1 MTLSLAAL
9 TIGEWA
15 TIVNIASERL
25 TVKITFLG
33 KDSTPNDSPT
43 LFATDRDT
51 LLVQGYKV
59 TDPEALAAMRIPDN
73 ETVVEV
79 PPALMKYL
87 PPDVIKNY
95 LSPEEPPDGDG
106 EGHG

>member
-1 MTLSLAAL
+1 LTLSPAAL
-9 TIGEWA
+9 TIGGWA

-59 TDPEALAAMRIPDN
+59 TDPEALAAMRLPDN

-87 PPDVIKNY
+87 PPDVIKKY
-95 LSPEEPPDGDG
+95 LLPEELPDGDG
-106 EGHG
+106 EGRG

>member
-1 MTLSLAAL
+1 LA
-9 TIGEWA
+9 WA

-73 ETVVEV
+73 ETVCRDTAGPDEI
-79 PPALMKYL
+79 PAAGSDQAT
-87 PPDVIKNY
+87 PVAGGAAAWRWRGSR
-95 LSPEEPPDGDG
+95 LSCATAS
-106 EGHG
+106 